1 MPGGILHA
9 CSTCVSLPLSPLQG
23 GRLLTPLD
31 RRSPQMA
38 TRPFEPWGREGEEDE
53 TKLTEDEREERRLCD
68 LGDAENLGLQCSCSS

>member
-1 MPGGILHA
+1 
-9 CSTCVSLPLSPLQG
+9 
-23 GRLLTPLD
+23 
-31 RRSPQMA
+31 MA